1 MFTFASQFNFRHFM
15 IPSLPR
21 LFRADPVAAAQ
32 APPSPQRAK
41 RQRAGDPD
49 SATACGSM
57 EARCARDFFG
67 TTEVVPFH
75 LSAPKVRV
83 WLGWER
89 RSGAF
94 KARILL
100 RPSLTTKVVP

>member
-1 MFTFASQFNFRHFM
+1 MYALAMFTFASQFNFRHFM

-57 EARCARDFFG
+57 EARCARDSRPVLLPSCRFA
-67 TTEVVPFH
+67 
-75 LSAPKVRV
+75 APDADGFRK
-83 WLGWER
+83 L
-89 RSGAF
+89 
-94 KARILL
+94 
-100 RPSLTTKVVP
+100 